1 MICDSIIIA
10 PPRPGVCK
18 LCALPHPPGQPH
30 NPNSLYYQIRFRQ
43 IHGRFPTWTDAAQ
56 HCGKGAQ
63 SGGREGSQLEGSR
76 RLGSPESGRSN
87 KGKGGRT
94 EDHGH

>member
-1 MICDSIIIA
+1 MMEIFEYILVA

-30 NPNSLYYQIRFRQ
+30 NINSLYYQIRFWQ
-43 IHGRFPTWTDAAQ
+43 VHGRFPTQADAEQ

-63 SGGREGSQLEGSR
+63 SGSGEGYRGLSLPELSR
-76 RLGSPESGRSN
+76 YD